1 MDKSLFLAR
10 RRLQEESA
18 LDPSA
23 SPDRIDD
30 IASVFGGKATGIQR
44 PASDKKIS
52 MTLFK
57 EESETERVEPTHIPE
72 HLANRLAARR
82 QVVDKELGEKAE
94 RVMEN
99 IQKFPRGRNES
110 AQLTEVNLILPFTIS
125 HTTMLSLF
133 VIYRHDEETWRF
145 LTPRVSAGFVQ
156 ISLGPK
162 GAVRQNQSLSIGRS
176 GQTDKTHPQSTS
188 QGQKVIILRMM
199 ILPLHMH
206 SIVRLRTCM
215 RRMQTRR

>member
-44 PASDKKIS
+44 PTSDKQRPTSDKKIS

-57 EESETERVEPTHIPE
+57 EESESERVEPTHIPE
-72 HLANRLAARR
+72 DLAKRLAARR
-82 QVVDKELGEKAE
+82 QVVDKELGETAE
-94 RVMEN
+94 RIMEN
-99 IQKFPRGRNES
+99 IQKFPRGRIES
-110 AQLTEVNLILPFTIS
+110 AQLTEVNLIFPFTIS

-133 VIYRHDEETWRF
+133 VIYRHDEETRRF
-145 LTPRVSAGFVQ
+145 PGFVQ

-162 GAVRQNQSLSIGRS
+162 GAVRQNQCLSIGRS
-176 GQTDKTHPQSTS
+176 GLTDKTHPKSTS
-188 QGQKVIILRMM
+188 QGQKVIILR
-199 ILPLHMH
+199 ILPL
-206 SIVRLRTCM
+206 
-215 RRMQTRR
+215 

>member
-72 HLANRLAARR
+72 DLANRLAARR
-82 QVVDKELGEKAE
+82 QVVDKELGETAE

-133 VIYRHDEETWRF
+133 VIYRHDEETRRF
-145 LTPRVSAGFVQ
+145 PGFVQ
-156 ISLGPK
+156 LSLGL
-162 GAVRQNQSLSIGRS
+162 VSQNQCLSIGRS
-176 GQTDKTHPQSTS
+176 GLTDKTHPQSTS
-188 QGQKVIILRMM
+188 QGQKVIILR
-199 ILPLHMH
+199 ILPL
-206 SIVRLRTCM
+206 
-215 RRMQTRR
+215 